1 MSIVNNKFLAAF
13 NVSVS
18 IISTALIIG
27 ILSGKPGDTALAQT
41 LISLL
46 ITDFITILT
55 ATYMILSI
63 LTENKLREQKEFGN
77 ENQ

>member
-13 NVSVS
+13 SVS
-18 IISTALIIG
+18 TSVISTALIIG
-27 ILSGKPGDTALAQT
+27 ILSGKPSNPDLAKT
-41 LISLL
+41 LISLV

-63 LTENKLREQKEFGN
+63 LTKKVRTENE
-77 ENQ
+77 

>member
-1 MSIVNNKFLAAF
+1 MGLTNNKFIAAL

-18 IISTALIIG
+18 VISTALIVG
-27 ILSGKPGDTALAQT
+27 IISGKQGDTALART
-41 LISLL
+41 LISLM
-46 ITDFITILT
+46 ITDFITIMT

-63 LTENKLREQKEFGN
+63 LTEKKHQEEKS

>member
-1 MSIVNNKFLAAF
+1 MSLVRNKFVAAF
-13 NVSVS
+13 NVAISV
-18 IISTALIIG
+18 ISTALIIG
-27 ILSGKPGDTALAQT
+27 ILSSDRSGNSDLAKT

-63 LTENKLREQKEFGN
+63 LTTNGKDE
-77 ENQ
+77 

>member
-1 MSIVNNKFLAAF
+1 MSLVRNKFVAAF
-13 NVSVS
+13 NVAISV
-18 IISTALIIG
+18 ISTALIIG
-27 ILSGKPGDTALAQT
+27 ILSSDRSGNSDLAIT

-63 LTENKLREQKEFGN
+63 LTTNGKDE
-77 ENQ
+77 

>member
-1 MSIVNNKFLAAF
+1 MSIVNNKFVAAF

-18 IISTALIIG
+18 VISTALIIG
-27 ILSGKPGDTALAQT
+27 ILSSDRPGNSDLAKT
-41 LISLL
+41 LISLI

-63 LTENKLREQKEFGN
+63 LTKNKQ
-77 ENQ
+77 NQ

>member
-1 MSIVNNKFLAAF
+1 MSILKNKFLAAF

-18 IISTALIIG
+18 VISTALIIG
-27 ILSGKPGDTALAQT
+27 ILSGKPGNPALART
-41 LISLL
+41 LIILM

-63 LTENKLREQKEFGN
+63 LTEKEHQEEKS